1 MSFKTKHFIEEDGE
15 VLKVTWDV
23 RKTLNPQRTREVGKK
38 TATESLQGKQSPK
51 GKVGS
56 SDHKDSEKFR
66 EEMKAVDILLMI
78 FKRHCGRASGKGIR
92 KRSVRKGWDKGL
104 RVKGYPTK
112 AELRGMMSW
121 GKLSWCCKKEV
132 VGVSWG
138 HTEILLSH
146 NIEAGSRAAS
156 LWVLTSLVTP
166 AHGNLQRA
174 LFLSRGNS
182 PSPSPLERAW
192 GTSVKRGLV

>member
-121 GKLSWCCKKEV
+121 
-132 VGVSWG
+132 
-138 HTEILLSH
+138 LSH

>member
-1 MSFKTKHFIEEDGE
+1 
-15 VLKVTWDV
+15 
-23 RKTLNPQRTREVGKK
+23 VGKK
-38 TATESLQGKQSPK
+38 TTTESLQGKQSPK

-78 FKRHCGRASGKGIR
+78 FKGLCGRASGKGIR

-121 GKLSWCCKKEV
+121 GKLS
-132 VGVSWG
+132 
-138 HTEILLSH
+138 
-146 NIEAGSRAAS
+146 
-156 LWVLTSLVTP
+156 
-166 AHGNLQRA
+166 
-174 LFLSRGNS
+174 
-182 PSPSPLERAW
+182 
-192 GTSVKRGLV
+192 